1 MASLDR
7 VKVLVLGDSGVGKSS
22 LVHLL
27 CQNQVL
33 GNPSW
38 TVGCSVDVRAQDYKE
53 GTPEEKTYYIELWDV
68 GGSVGCASSIKSTR
82 AVFYNSVNGI
92 ILVHDLTNKKSS
104 QNLYRWSLEALNKDS
119 SPTGVIVSNGSDY
132 DREQFA
138 ENPVPLLLIGTK
150 FDQIPDNKRN
160 EVLTRTAFLSEDFNA
175 EEINLDCTNPR
186 YLAAGTSNAV
196 KLSRFFDK
204 VIEKRYFTRDPSQVS
219 FTFQGFIHVFSKI
232 TLTKQNVIIIFDEGD
247 LSRQNQNS
255 IVTDEEQA
263 VILNNTFLILSL
275 QMTGF
280 TDRKRFN
287 FKSLHYD

>member
-1 MASLDR
+1 MPNLREPVSLTIFSLPVKLIKWLVWYEHSSNNHMLYILLLHILPYFCHNRFQR
-7 VKVLVLGDSGVGKSS
+7 VFYMTRVLVSFTGVGKSS

-38 TVGCSVDVRAQDYKE
+38 TVGCSVDVRVHDYKE

-68 GGSVGCASSIKSTR
+68 GGSVGSASSVKSTR

-104 QNLYRWSLEALNKDS
+104 QNLYRWSLEALNRDLV
-119 SPTGVIVSNGSDY
+119 PTGVLVTNGDY

-138 ENPVPLLLIGTK
+138 DNQIPLLVIGTK
-150 FDQIPDNKRN
+150 LDQIHETKRH
-160 EVLTRTAFLSEDFNA
+160 EVLTRTAFLAEDFNA

-186 YLAAGTSNAV
+186 YLAAGSSNAV

-204 VIEKRYFTRDPSQVS
+204 VMASVKLFLNLIC
-219 FTFQGFIHVFSKI
+219 
-232 TLTKQNVIIIFDEGD
+232 
-247 LSRQNQNS
+247 
-255 IVTDEEQA
+255 
-263 VILNNTFLILSL
+263 IL
-275 QMTGF
+275 
-280 TDRKRFN
+280 
-287 FKSLHYD
+287 

>member
-38 TVGCSVDVRAQDYKE
+38 TVGCSVDVRVQDYKE

-68 GGSVGCASSIKSTR
+68 GGSVGSASSIKSVR

-92 ILVHDLTNKKSS
+92 ILVHDLTNKKSN

-119 SPTGVIVSNGSDY
+119 SPTGVIVSNGDY

-138 ENPVPLLLIGTK
+138 ENSVPLLLIGTK
-150 FDQIPDNKRN
+150 FDQIPENKRN

-219 FTFQGFIHVFSKI
+219 FAFPAFICIMRNKSNKSQYAIMI
-232 TLTKQNVIIIFDEGD
+232 TLVKPLLTLK
-247 LSRQNQNS
+247 
-255 IVTDEEQA
+255 
-263 VILNNTFLILSL
+263 
-275 QMTGF
+275 
-280 TDRKRFN
+280 
-287 FKSLHYD
+287 

>member
-38 TVGCSVDVRAQDYKE
+38 TVGCSVDVRVQDYKE
-53 GTPEEKTYYIELWDV
+53 GTPDEKTYYIELWDV
-68 GGSVGCASSIKSTR
+68 GGSVGSSSSVKSTR

-119 SPTGVIVSNGSDY
+119 SPTGVIVSNGDY

-150 FDQIPDNKRN
+150 FDQIPENKRS
-160 EVLTRTAFLSEDFNA
+160 EVLNRTAFLSEDFNA

-204 VIEKRYFTRDPSQVS
+204 VRNPELCNATCTS
-219 FTFQGFIHVFSKI
+219 
-232 TLTKQNVIIIFDEGD
+232 
-247 LSRQNQNS
+247 
-255 IVTDEEQA
+255 
-263 VILNNTFLILSL
+263 
-275 QMTGF
+275 MTGF

>member
-38 TVGCSVDVRAQDYKE
+38 TVGCSVDVHDYKE

-68 GGSVGCASSIKSTR
+68 GGSVGCASSLKNTR

-92 ILVHDLTNKKSS
+92 VLVHDLTNKKSS

-119 SPTGVIVSNGSDY
+119 SPTGVIVSNGDY

-138 ENPVPLLLIGTK
+138 DSSVPLLLIGTK
-150 FDQIPDNKRN
+150 FDQIPENKRN
-160 EVLTRTAFLSEDFNA
+160 DVLTRTAFLSEDFNA
-175 EEINLDCTNPR
+175 EEINLDCTNQR
-186 YLAAGTSNAV
+186 YFAAGTSNAV

-204 VIEKRYFTRDPSQVS
+204 VVEKRYFTRDPSQ
-219 FTFQGFIHVFSKI
+219 
-232 TLTKQNVIIIFDEGD
+232 
-247 LSRQNQNS
+247 
-255 IVTDEEQA
+255 
-263 VILNNTFLILSL
+263 
-275 QMTGF
+275 MTGF
-280 TDRKRFN
+280 TERKRFN
-287 FKSLHYD
+287 FKSVHYD

>member
-1 MASLDR
+1 MAALDR

-38 TVGCSVDVRAQDYKE
+38 TVGCSVDVRIHDYKE

-68 GGSVGCASSIKSTR
+68 GGSVGSASSVKSTR

-104 QNLYRWSLEALNKDS
+104 QNLYRWSLEALNRDVA
-119 SPTGVIVSNGSDY
+119 PTGVLVTNGDY

-138 ENPVPLLLIGTK
+138 DNQIPLLVIGTK
-150 FDQIPDNKRN
+150 LDQIPETKRN
-160 EVLTRTAFLSEDFNA
+160 EVLTRTAFLAEDFNA

-186 YLAAGTSNAV
+186 YLAAGSSNAV

-204 VIEKRYFTRDPSQVS
+204 VIEKRYLLRDGNQLAAIASVRS
-219 FTFQGFIHVFSKI
+219 
-232 TLTKQNVIIIFDEGD
+232 QNVVRPTQRWWETSTEHRGC
-247 LSRQNQNS
+247 SRKC
-255 IVTDEEQA
+255 A
-263 VILNNTFLILSL
+263 VESGWCSL
-275 QMTGF
+275 PS
-280 TDRKRFN
+280 
-287 FKSLHYD
+287 KSTAD

>member
-38 TVGCSVDVRAQDYKE
+38 TVGCSVDVRVQDYKE

-68 GGSVGCASSIKSTR
+68 GGSLGSASSIKSTR

-92 ILVHDLTNKKSS
+92 MLVHDLTNKKSS

-119 SPTGVIVSNGSDY
+119 SPTGVIVSNGFFSPSSDY

-138 ENPVPLLLIGTK
+138 ENSVPLLLIGTK
-150 FDQIPDNKRN
+150 FDQIPETKRN

-204 VIEKRYFTRDPSQVS
+204 VIEKRYFTRDPSP
-219 FTFQGFIHVFSKI
+219 
-232 TLTKQNVIIIFDEGD
+232 
-247 LSRQNQNS
+247 
-255 IVTDEEQA
+255 
-263 VILNNTFLILSL
+263 
-275 QMTGF
+275 MTGF

>member
-38 TVGCSVDVRAQDYKE
+38 TVGCSVDVHDYKE

-68 GGSVGCASSIKSTR
+68 GGSVGSASSLKNTR

-92 ILVHDLTNKKSS
+92 VLVHDLTNKKSS

-119 SPTGVIVSNGSDY
+119 SPTGVIVSNGDY

-138 ENPVPLLLIGTK
+138 DSSVPLLLIGTK
-150 FDQIPDNKRN
+150 FDQIPENKRN
-160 EVLTRTAFLSEDFNA
+160 DVLTRTAFLSEDFNA
-175 EEINLDCTNPR
+175 EEINLDCTNQR
-186 YLAAGTSNAV
+186 YFAAGTSNAV

-204 VIEKRYFTRDPSQVS
+204 VVEKRYFTRDPSQ
-219 FTFQGFIHVFSKI
+219 
-232 TLTKQNVIIIFDEGD
+232 
-247 LSRQNQNS
+247 
-255 IVTDEEQA
+255 
-263 VILNNTFLILSL
+263 
-275 QMTGF
+275 MTGF
-280 TDRKRFN
+280 TERKRFN
-287 FKSLHYD
+287 FKSVHYD

>member
-1 MASLDR
+1 MASFDR

-38 TVGCSVDVRAQDYKE
+38 TVGCSVDVRIHDYKE

-68 GGSVGCASSIKSTR
+68 GGSVGSASCAKSSR
-82 AVFYNSVNGI
+82 AVFYSSVNGI

-119 SPTGVIVSNGSDY
+119 SPTGVIISNGDY

-138 ENPVPLLLIGTK
+138 ENPLPLLVIGTK
-150 FDQIPDNKRN
+150 FDHIPESKRS
-160 EVLTRTAFLSEDFNA
+160 EVLARTAFLSEDFNA

-186 YLAAGTSNAV
+186 YLAAGSSNAV

-204 VIEKRYFTRDPSQVS
+204 VIEKRYFTKESVQ
-219 FTFQGFIHVFSKI
+219 
-232 TLTKQNVIIIFDEGD
+232 
-247 LSRQNQNS
+247 
-255 IVTDEEQA
+255 
-263 VILNNTFLILSL
+263 
-275 QMTGF
+275 TGF
-280 TDRKRFN
+280 VDRKRFN

>member
-1 MASLDR
+1 MFLSIPYYP
-7 VKVLVLGDSGVGKSS
+7 GVGKSS

-38 TVGCSVDVRAQDYKE
+38 TVGCSVDVRVQDYKE
-53 GTPEEKTYYIELWDV
+53 GTPEEKAYYIELWDV
-68 GGSVGCASSIKSTR
+68 GGSIGSASSVKSTR
-82 AVFYNSVNGI
+82 AVFYNSVN
-92 ILVHDLTNKKSS
+92 
-104 QNLYRWSLEALNKDS
+104 EALNKDS
-119 SPTGVIVSNGSDY
+119 SPTGVIVSNGEY

-150 FDQIPDNKRN
+150 FDQIPETKRS

-204 VIEKRYFTRDPSQVS
+204 VRKSALFTVM
-219 FTFQGFIHVFSKI
+219 
-232 TLTKQNVIIIFDEGD
+232 QNFPEMHQIRP
-247 LSRQNQNS
+247 LC
-255 IVTDEEQA
+255 
-263 VILNNTFLILSL
+263 
-275 QMTGF
+275 
-280 TDRKRFN
+280 
-287 FKSLHYD
+287 

>member
-22 LVHLL
+22 LVHLV

-38 TVGCSVDVRAQDYKE
+38 TVGCSVDVRVHDYKE

-68 GGSVGCASSIKSTR
+68 GGSVGSASSVKSTR

-104 QNLYRWSLEALNKDS
+104 QNLYRWSMEALNKDS
-119 SPTGVIVSNGSDY
+119 SPTGVIVSNGDY

-138 ENPVPLLLIGTK
+138 ENPIPLLIIGTK
-150 FDQIPDNKRN
+150 YDQIPENKRSD
-160 EVLTRTAFLSEDFNA
+160 VLTRT
-175 EEINLDCTNPR
+175 INLVCDYNDSTNPR
-186 YLAAGTSNAV
+186 YFAAGSSNAV

-204 VIEKRYFTRDPSQVS
+204 VRYFYIDT
-219 FTFQGFIHVFSKI
+219 
-232 TLTKQNVIIIFDEGD
+232 
-247 LSRQNQNS
+247 
-255 IVTDEEQA
+255 
-263 VILNNTFLILSL
+263 
-275 QMTGF
+275 
-280 TDRKRFN
+280 KRFN